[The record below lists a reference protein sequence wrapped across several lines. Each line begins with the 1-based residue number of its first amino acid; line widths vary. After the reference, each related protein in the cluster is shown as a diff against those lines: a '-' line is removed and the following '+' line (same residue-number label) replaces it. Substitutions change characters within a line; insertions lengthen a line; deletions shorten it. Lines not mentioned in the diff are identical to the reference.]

1 MGNVMNRNLIRAII
15 ERAAKTAAQSLLL
28 FVGAAEGLDLFTLD
42 WQRALGAA
50 AAGALLSV
58 LTSIASLGIGPADSP
73 SLVAPIVSSDPVT
86 PLIPPS
92 I

>member
-1 MGNVMNRNLIRAII
+1 MSKHVARMIA
-15 ERAAKTAAQSLLL
+15 ERALKTAAQSLLL
-28 FVGAAEGLDLFTLD
+28 FVGAAQGLDLFTLD

-50 AAGALLSV
+50 AAGAVLSI
-58 LTSIASLGIGPADSP
+58 LTSVASLGIGRSNTP
-73 SLVAPIVSSDPVT
+73 SLVDDAPADVT